1 MSEILEV
8 IERIIEELRAE
19 GMNPPDIMLAGP
31 QFIEYSKDALK
42 QMNLKIYRI
51 EELGYDAVIADSNYL
66 GQIKRLHEGFPL
78 NPYSKKK
85 KCGTSSKSSMS
96 KLAPPLL
103 DISFLLHS

>member
-66 GQIKRLHEGFPL
+66 GQIKKASRRVSVE
-78 NPYSKKK
+78 
-85 KCGTSSKSSMS
+85 
-96 KLAPPLL
+96 PPLL
-103 DISFLLHS
+103 EEKEVWNELKKLDV